1 MTSDRPAILAYADR
15 DSVKPGES
23 IGFAVSCLRPD
34 SFQCDF
40 VRLLGCDAGPE
51 MPPFRPSV
59 IAAPEAR
66 CYPGREQ
73 AIRSGSYIEVN
84 GSQRLADLG
93 SVTVCANI
101 MPTLI
106 AGQPQCLLSTLT
118 PSGHGGIALRLEA
131 DGCLAAVVGDPV
143 GPRIY
148 RLLSPLSPWLWS
160 FVAMSYDAQRRQ
172 LLVVAHRL
180 ASGTHDHVGTDSVTV
195 NQVEAPGRGDGRL
208 LIAAERD
215 DNSGIPYHHFNGK
228 IERPRILAAALSL
241 EQLSDLALRKPSE
254 PLSWPCLA
262 DWDLLSEPA
271 SEIVLDHSGFGHD
284 GVCINWPI
292 RAVQGSSW
300 ESPTMDWRRAPE
312 QYGAA
317 HFHHDDI
324 ENPGWQEDLRLTVPT
339 DWPSGCY
346 AARLRG
352 ADAEFFVPF
361 FVRKAADA
369 VSDVAFLAPTATY
382 AAYANWTVQQ
392 QTLEYSFGCLVSSY
406 TPLDL
411 LVFEHPGLGKSLY
424 DSHDDGSERSI
435 GSLRRPVLNLQPGGW
450 LWNFQ
455 IDLCL
460 LGWLAHAAPD
470 HQTLTD
476 EDLDREGLA
485 ALDGCRV
492 LVTGSHPE
500 YWSLS
505 MLRALDGF
513 LARGGRLM
521 YLGGN
526 GFYWAID
533 FHPQRKGLIE
543 LRRRCPGRGR
553 FGAGEA
559 YSSFNGRPCGSWSK
573 LGRPEQSL
581 SGVGYLTDA
590 FDRSS
595 YYRRSAAG
603 DEPRARFIFEGV
615 KDEIIGDFGIHGG
628 AAGIEIDVV
637 DEELGTPRH
646 ALVVASSEQH
656 GSSYER
662 LLGGN
667 YFTRLWN
674 DAPREPVRAD
684 MTFFE
689 TPAGGAVFSVGSVA
703 WGSCLPHAGYV
714 NNVARISENVL
725 RRFRDPTPFQ
735 MPVGSRYLL
744 K

>member
-1 MTSDRPAILAYADR
+1 MMSDRPAILAYANR
-15 DSVKPGES
+15 DSVVPGES
-23 IGFAVSCLRPD
+23 IAFAVSCLKLD
-34 SFQCDF
+34 SFECDF

-51 MPPFRPSV
+51 MPPFRPPV
-59 IAAPEAR
+59 MAAPETR
-66 CYPGREQ
+66 RYPGREQ
-73 AIRSGSYIEVN
+73 PLRAGSCIEVE
-84 GSQRLADLG
+84 GSQRLSDLRL
-93 SVTVCANI
+93 VTVCANV

-106 AGQPQCLLSTLT
+106 AGQPRCLLSTLT
-118 PSGHGGIALRLEA
+118 AGGDGGMALRLEA
-131 DGCLAAVVGDPV
+131 DGCLAAILG
-143 GPRIY
+143 GPAEPRTY
-148 RLLSPLSPWLWS
+148 RLDKPLPLWLWS
-160 FVAMSYDAQRRQ
+160 FVALSYDAERRQ
-172 LLVVAHRL
+172 LLVVTRGL
-180 ASGTHDHVGTDSVTV
+180 KSGTHDHIGANWVTV
-195 NQVEAPGRGDGRL
+195 DDVEPPVPSDGRL

-215 DNSGIPYHHFNGK
+215 HSGIPHHHFNGK

-241 EQLSDLALRKPSE
+241 ELLNDLALRRPTE

-262 DWDLLSEPA
+262 DWDLLSDPA
-271 SEIVLDHSGFGHD
+271 SEIVPDQSGCGHD
-284 GVCINWPI
+284 GVCINQPT
-292 RAVQGSSW
+292 RAVQGSNW
-300 ESPTMDWRRAPE
+300 ESPTMDWRSAPE

-324 ENPGWQEDLRLTVPT
+324 ENPGWQEDLTLTVPI

-352 ADAEFFVPF
+352 ADAEFYVPF
-361 FVRKAADA
+361 VVRKPAD
-369 VSDVAFLAPTATY
+369 VTSDVAFLAPTATY
-382 AAYANWTVQQ
+382 AAYTNLTMQR
-392 QTLEYSFGCLVSSY
+392 QTNEYNLGCVASSY

-411 LVFEHPGLGKSLY
+411 LAFEHPGLGKSLY
-424 DSHDDGSERSI
+424 DPHDDGSERSI
-435 GSLRRPVLNLQPGGW
+435 GSLRRPAVNLQPGGW

-460 LGWLAHAAPD
+460 LGWLAHVAPD

-485 ALDGCRV
+485 ALDGCQV

-505 MLRALDGF
+505 MLQALDGF

-521 YLGGN
+521 YLGAN

-533 FHPQRKGLIE
+533 FHPQREGLIE
-543 LRRRCPGRGR
+543 IRRRRPGNGR

-559 YSSFNGRPCGSWSK
+559 YSSFIGRPCGSWAD

-581 SGVGYLTDA
+581 VGIGYLTEA

-595 YYRRSAAG
+595 YYRRLEASE
-603 DEPRARFIFEGV
+603 DPRARFIFEGITEDIV
-615 KDEIIGDFGIHGG
+615 GDFGITGG
-628 AAGIEIDVV
+628 AAGLEIDVADV
-637 DEELGTPRH
+637 ELGTPRH

-656 GSSYER
+656 GSSFAR
-662 LLGGN
+662 TLGGLN

-674 DAPREPVRAD
+674 DAPREPIRAD

-689 TPAGGAVFSVGSVA
+689 TPAGGAVFSVGSIA

-725 RRFRDPTPFQ
+725 RRFRDMTPFQ
-735 MPVGSRYLL
+735 IPE
-744 K
+744 

>member
-1 MTSDRPAILAYADR
+1 MSDRPAILGYADR

-23 IGFAVSCLRPD
+23 IGFAVSCLKHN
-34 SFQCDF
+34 SFECDF

-51 MPPFRPSV
+51 MPPFHPPV
-59 IAAPEAR
+59 MAALEAGR
-66 CYPGREQ
+66 YAGREQ
-73 AIRSGSYIEVN
+73 PILAGSYIKVD
-84 GSQRLADLG
+84 GSQRLADIG
-93 SVTVCANI
+93 SLTVCANI

-106 AGQPQCLLSTLT
+106 AGQPRCLLSTLT
-118 PSGHGGIALRLEA
+118 PGGHGGISLRLEA
-131 DGCLAAVVGDPV
+131 DSCLAAIVGDPT
-143 GPRIY
+143 GARIY
-148 RLLSPLSPWLWS
+148 RLASPLPLWLWS
-160 FVAMSYDAQRRQ
+160 FVALSYDAPSRQ

-180 ASGTHDHVGTDSVTV
+180 ASGTHDHVGANLVTV
-195 NQVEAPGRGDGRL
+195 NEVEAPAHGDGRL

-215 DNSGIPYHHFNGK
+215 DSGIPHHHFNGK

-241 EQLSDLALRKPSE
+241 EQLNDLALREPTE
-254 PLSWPCLA
+254 PLSWPCIA
-262 DWDLLSEPA
+262 DWDLLGEPA
-271 SEIVLDHSGFGHD
+271 SEIVPDQSGCGHH
-284 GVCINWPI
+284 GVCVNQPT
-292 RAVQGSSW
+292 RAVQGSNW
-300 ESPTMDWRRAPE
+300 QSPTLDWRSAPE

-317 HFHHDDI
+317 HFHYDDI
-324 ENPGWQEDLRLTVPT
+324 ENPGWQEDMRLAVPA

-382 AAYANWTVQQ
+382 AAYANLTMQR
-392 QTLEYSFGCLVSSY
+392 QTNEYNLGCLASSY

-411 LVFEHPGLGKSLY
+411 LAFEHPGLGKSLY
-424 DSHDDGSERSI
+424 DPHDDGSERCI
-435 GSLRRPVLNLQPGGW
+435 GSLRRPVVNLQPSGW

-460 LGWLAHAAPD
+460 MGWLARAAPE

-505 MLRALDGF
+505 MLKTLDGF

-521 YLGGN
+521 YLGAN

-543 LRRRCPGRGR
+543 IRRRRPGNGR

-559 YSSFNGRPCGSWSK
+559 YSSFIGRPCGSWSD

-581 SGVGYLTDA
+581 VGVGYLTEA

-595 YYRRSAAG
+595 YYRRLEAG
-603 DEPRARFIFEGV
+603 ENPRARFIFEGITE
-615 KDEIIGDFGIHGG
+615 EIIGDFGITGG
-628 AAGIEIDVV
+628 AAGLEIDVA

-646 ALVVASSEQH
+646 ALIVAASEQH
-656 GSSYER
+656 GSSYAR
-662 LLGGN
+662 VLGGAG

-674 DAPREPVRAD
+674 DAPREPIRAD

-689 TPAGGAVFSVGSVA
+689 TPAGGAVFSVGSIA

-714 NNVARISENVL
+714 NNVTRISENVL
-725 RRFRDPTPFQ
+725 RRFTDPTPFQ
-735 MPVGSRYLL
+735 MPE
-744 K
+744 